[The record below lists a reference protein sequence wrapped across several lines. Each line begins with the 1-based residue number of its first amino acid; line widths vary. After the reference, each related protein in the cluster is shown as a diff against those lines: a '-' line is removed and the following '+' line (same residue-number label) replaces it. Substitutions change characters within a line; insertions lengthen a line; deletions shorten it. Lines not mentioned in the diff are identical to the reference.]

1 MSEGRPFDMGNPSRK
16 EEKVVQRLI
25 VVVLNV
31 CLVGGVLAAEVTVD
45 VGLPEVMQ
53 HVRTN
58 VHIQIVNHMQ
68 APVLLERVRIEPDG
82 AASDWRREVLGSIR
96 YDEATNTFSH
106 NRMAQMAS
114 VLRRSAALL
123 IPGAG
128 ANVAVPLLVTET
140 GPAELT
146 AVVSYHVIAS
156 EEMAGCIYLPAESS
170 PLAATFTPATLK
182 RLSDAPSPGEI
193 GAPVFEFATRNL
205 PEAKEARAKAAFEVK
220 ATQFP
225 LEEAMGQVRVVRHE
239 YDRATGTWLLDTET
253 GMWAVTGKSVLFY
266 PAMGAEEYH
275 FVGGSR
281 DSVRFWVLPESL
293 PEGVVSEVQELVAK
307 FEPEE
312 AMGLHFQVPAKEV
325 PALGASLTR
334 LGLRL
339 LLSNFQL
346 TPVLSIREIKH

>member
-1 MSEGRPFDMGNPSRK
+1 M
-16 EEKVVQRLI
+16 V
-25 VVVLNV
+25 VVVLNLCV
-31 CLVGGVLAAEVTVD
+31 VGGVLAAEVTVGVD
-45 VGLPEVMQ
+45 LPEVMQ

-58 VHIQIVNHMQ
+58 VRVHIVNQTQ

-82 AASDWRREVLGSIR
+82 AVRDWSREVLGRIR
-96 YDEATNTFSH
+96 YDEATNRFSH
-106 NRMAQMAS
+106 DRMVQMAS

-128 ANVAVPLLVTET
+128 ADVAVPLLVTET
-140 GPAELT
+140 GPVELT
-146 AVVSYHVIAS
+146 AVVSYHVIES

-170 PLAATFTPATLK
+170 PLAATFTPASLK
-182 RLSDAPSPGEI
+182 RLSEALSPGEI

-220 ATQFP
+220 ATEFP

-239 YDRATGTWLLDTET
+239 YDRSIGTWLLDAET
-253 GMWAVTGKSVLFY
+253 GMWAVTRKSVLFY
-266 PAMGAEEYH
+266 AGMGAEEYR

-281 DSVRFWVLPESL
+281 DAVPFWVLPESL
-293 PEGVVSEVQELVAK
+293 PEGVVSEVRKLVAK

-325 PALGASLTR
+325 PVLGARLTS

-346 TPVLSIREIKH
+346 TPVLSIREIKR